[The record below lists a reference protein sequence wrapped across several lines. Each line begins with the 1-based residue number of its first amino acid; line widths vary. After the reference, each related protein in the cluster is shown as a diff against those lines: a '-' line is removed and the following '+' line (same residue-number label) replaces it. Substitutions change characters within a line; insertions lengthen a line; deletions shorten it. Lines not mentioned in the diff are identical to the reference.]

1 MPNAQRGDEDDNTD
15 SSLQSYHPNDMSA
28 VIVCVYE
35 SLVARRVLVKPAKS
49 RNKKS
54 AGGVDDEP
62 VVHLMSSAEARRKL
76 FERCR
81 AFFVADKVKLIR
93 ALKERRDYE
102 IGFAEF
108 KAARRATFALWETE
122 RSASRTGAAIATGSV
137 TNPVDVEVLKEYDE
151 FYD

>member
-1 MPNAQRGDEDDNTD
+1 MRD
-15 SSLQSYHPNDMSA
+15 
-28 VIVCVYE
+28 
-35 SLVARRVLVKPAKS
+35 
-49 RNKKS
+49 
-54 AGGVDDEP
+54 
-62 VVHLMSSAEARRKL
+62 
-76 FERCR
+76 
-81 AFFVADKVKLIR
+81 FVADKVKLIR
-93 ALKERRDYE
+93 ALKERRYYE